1 MEYKYNYV
9 IFNSP
14 DNKLRVDNDG
24 YYTICTKDLEN
35 LEQTRVVR
43 IRWINT
49 LIGYGCFLL
58 YTHLKKF
65 QNI

>member
-24 YYTICTKDLEN
+24 YYTICTKDLVN
-35 LEQTRVVR
+35 FNIQPF
-43 IRWINT
+43 N
-49 LIGYGCFLL
+49 
-58 YTHLKKF
+58 HL
-65 QNI
+65 

>member
-24 YYTICTKDLEN
+24 YYTIRADKS
-35 LEQTRVVR
+35 RFVSV
-43 IRWINT
+43 
-49 LIGYGCFLL
+49 G
-58 YTHLKKF
+58 
-65 QNI
+65 

>member
-35 LEQTRVVR
+35 L
-43 IRWINT
+43 
-49 LIGYGCFLL
+49 
-58 YTHLKKF
+58 
-65 QNI
+65 